1 LFLQNP
7 FFLSKNN
14 IAAIESMEGPLKNL
28 LVIDLTRV
36 LVGPYCTMI
45 LSDLGARVIK
55 IEAPETGDDSRKF
68 GPFIENYSA
77 YFMSLNRGKESIA
90 LNLKNK
96 EDKII
101 FDKILS
107 KADILVENFKPGTLE
122 KWGYGWN
129 EVSKKYP
136 KLIYA
141 SASGFGQT
149 GPLKELPAYDM
160 VVQGMGGLMSVTGHP
175 DSEPTRVGTSIGDI
189 TAGLFTA
196 IGINAALY
204 DRQKSGK
211 GTYIDVSMLDCQI
224 AILENAIARYLSKNE
239 IPEPM
244 GSRHPSIAPFEAFK
258 TKDSYIIIAAG
269 NDKLFAKLCEV
280 LGIPEISNDENFN
293 TNSLRCKNMDSLK
306 KIFENKLKLKA
317 TDEWINQMQEF
328 KIPCGP
334 IYNIKQAV
342 ENPQIEK
349 RNMIVKSYHK
359 IIGEFKSAGN
369 PIKMS
374 TYKDENI
381 RGDIPDLDEH
391 REKILK
397 EFI

>member
-1 LFLQNP
+1 
-7 FFLSKNN
+7 
-14 IAAIESMEGPLKNL
+14 MDGPLKNL

-55 IEAPETGDDSRKF
+55 VEAPEVGDDSRKF
-68 GPFIENYSA
+68 GPFIKDYSA

-90 LNLKNK
+90 LNLKNSDDTK
-96 EDKII
+96 I

-122 KWGYGWN
+122 KWGYGWK
-129 EVSKKYP
+129 EVNKKHP

-149 GPLKELPAYDM
+149 GPLRELPAYDM

-175 DSEPTRVGTSIGDI
+175 NSEPTRVGTSIGDI
-189 TAGLFTA
+189 TAALF
-196 IGINAALY
+196 ISVGINAALY
-204 DRQKSGK
+204 DRQKTGK
-211 GTYIDVSMLDCQI
+211 GMFVDVSMLDCQI

-239 IPEPM
+239 IPKPM

-269 NDKLFAKLCEV
+269 NDKLFEKLCNI
-280 LGIPEISNDENFN
+280 LKMKEIYNNTKFK
-293 TNSLRCKNMDSLK
+293 TNSSRSQNVDELK
-306 KIFENKLKLKA
+306 KIIEDKLSSKNTRLWVK
-317 TDEWINQMQEF
+317 EMEKE

-334 IYNIKQAV
+334 IFNVKEAV
-342 ENPQIEK
+342 ENPQIDS
-349 RNMIVKSYHK
+349 RNMIVKAYHK
-359 IIGEFKSAGN
+359 VVGDFKLAGN

-374 TYKDENI
+374 AYKDEKT

-391 REKILK
+391 REKIIK
-397 EFI
+397 EFAN

>member
-1 LFLQNP
+1 
-7 FFLSKNN
+7 
-14 IAAIESMEGPLKNL
+14 MDGPLKNL
-28 LVIDLTRV
+28 LVVDLTRV

-68 GPFIENYSA
+68 GPFIKDYSA

-90 LNLKNK
+90 LNLKK
-96 EDKII
+96 DEDKKI

-160 VVQGMGGLMSVTGHP
+160 VVQGMGGLMSVTGQP
-175 DSEPTRVGTSIGDI
+175 NSEPTRVGTSIGDI

-204 DRQKSGK
+204 DRQKTGK
-211 GTYIDVSMLDCQI
+211 GMYIDVSMLDCQI
-224 AILENAIARYLSKNE
+224 AILENAIARYLAKNE
-239 IPEPM
+239 IPKPM

-258 TKDSYIIIAAG
+258 TSDSYIIIAAG
-269 NDKLFAKLCEV
+269 NDKLFEKLCTI
-280 LGIPEISNDENFN
+280 LDMSGISKDPKFSD
-293 TNSLRCKNMDSLK
+293 NSSRSKNMDELKIILEKKLILK
-306 KIFENKLKLKA
+306 KTFDWVKIMEK
-317 TDEWINQMQEF
+317 E

-334 IYNIKQAV
+334 IFNIKEAV
-342 ENPQIEK
+342 ENPQVNA
-349 RNMIVKSYHK
+349 RNMIVSAYHK
-359 IIGEFKSAGN
+359 VIGNFKLAGN

-374 TYKDENI
+374 SYKDEKQ

-397 EFI
+397 EFD

>member
-1 LFLQNP
+1 
-7 FFLSKNN
+7 
-14 IAAIESMEGPLKNL
+14 MDGPLKNL
-28 LVIDLTRV
+28 LVVDLTRV

-55 IEAPETGDDSRKF
+55 VEAPEIGDDSRKF
-68 GPFIENYSA
+68 GPFVKDYSA

-90 LNLKNK
+90 LNLKNSD
-96 EDKII
+96 DKKI

-107 KADILVENFKPGTLE
+107 KADILVENFKPGTLK
-122 KWGYGWN
+122 KWGYGWE
-129 EVSKKYP
+129 EVSKKFP

-160 VVQGMGGLMSVTGHP
+160 VVQGMGGLMSVTGQP
-175 DSEPTRVGTSIGDI
+175 NSEPTRVGTSIGDI

-204 DRQKSGK
+204 DRQKTGK
-211 GTYIDVSMLDCQI
+211 GMYIDVSMLDCQI

-239 IPEPM
+239 IPKPM

-269 NDKLFAKLCEV
+269 NDKLFEKLCKI
-280 LGIPEISNDENFN
+280 LDISKIFTDEKFN
-293 TNSLRCKNMDSLK
+293 SNSSRAKNMDELK
-306 KIFENKLKLKA
+306 TILENKLSTKS
-317 TDEWINQMQEF
+317 TNEWVKQMEKD

-334 IYNIKQAV
+334 IFNIKEAV
-342 ENPQIEK
+342 ENPQVEA
-349 RNMIVKSYHK
+349 RNMIVKAYHK
-359 IIGEFKSAGN
+359 VIGDFKLAGN

-374 TYKDENI
+374 TYDDPNK

-391 REKILK
+391 REKIIK
-397 EFI
+397 EFED

>member
-1 LFLQNP
+1 
-7 FFLSKNN
+7 
-14 IAAIESMEGPLKNL
+14 MDGPLKNL
-28 LVIDLTRV
+28 LVLDLTRV
-36 LVGPYCTMI
+36 LVGPYCTMM

-55 IEAPETGDDSRKF
+55 VEAPEIGDDSRKF
-68 GPFIENYSA
+68 GPFIDDYSA

-90 LNLKNK
+90 LNLKNSD
-96 EDKII
+96 DKKI
-101 FDKILS
+101 FDKILD

-122 KWGYGWN
+122 KWGYGWKD
-129 EVSKKYP
+129 VCKKYP

-189 TAGLFTA
+189 TAGLFTT

-204 DRQKSGK
+204 DREKTGK
-211 GTYIDVSMLDCQI
+211 GMFIDVSMLDCQI

-239 IPEPM
+239 IPKPM

-269 NDKLFAKLCEV
+269 NDKLFEKLCNI
-280 LGIPEISNDENFN
+280 LEISQIFNDERFN
-293 TNSLRCKNMDSLK
+293 TNSLRSKNMEELK
-306 KIFENKLKLKA
+306 IILENKLSTK
-317 TDEWINQMQEF
+317 TTSEWVSKMEKE

-334 IYNIKQAV
+334 IYNIKEAV
-342 ENPQIEK
+342 ENPQVK
-349 RNMIVKSYHK
+349 SRNMVVKAYHK
-359 IIGEFKSAGN
+359 VVGDFKLAGN

-374 TYKDENI
+374 TYKDETT

-391 REKILK
+391 RGKILK
-397 EFI
+397 EFS

>member
-1 LFLQNP
+1 
-7 FFLSKNN
+7 
-14 IAAIESMEGPLKNL
+14 MDGPLKNL
-28 LVIDLTRV
+28 LVVDLTRV

-55 IEAPETGDDSRKF
+55 IEAPEVGDDSRGF
-68 GPFIENYSA
+68 GPFIEDYSA

-96 EDKII
+96 NDKEI
-101 FDKILS
+101 FEKILA

-122 KWGYGWN
+122 KWGFGWN

-175 DSEPTRVGTSIGDI
+175 NSEPTRVGTSIGDI

-204 DRQKSGK
+204 DRQKTGK
-211 GTYIDVSMLDCQI
+211 GTFIDVSMLDCQI

-258 TKDSYIIIAAG
+258 TKDSFLIIAAG
-269 NDKLFAKLCEV
+269 NDKLFKSLCDV
-280 LGIPEISNDENFN
+280 LEIPNIANDEMYK
-293 TNSLRCKNMDSLK
+293 TNSLRSQNID
-306 KIFENKLKLKA
+306 KLKLIIEDKLQHKN
-317 TDEWINQMQEF
+317 TDEWIKVMESL

-334 IYNIKQAV
+334 IFNIKQAV
-342 ENPQIEK
+342 ENPQIKE
-349 RNMIVKSYHK
+349 RNMIVKSFHK
-359 IIGEFKSAGN
+359 KIGEFKSAGN

-374 TYKDENI
+374 TYKDEKT

-391 REKILK
+391 RDKILK
-397 EFI
+397 EFS

>member
-1 LFLQNP
+1 
-7 FFLSKNN
+7 
-14 IAAIESMEGPLKNL
+14 MDGPLKNL
-28 LVIDLTRV
+28 LVVDLTRV

-68 GPFIENYSA
+68 GPFVKDYSA

-90 LNLKNK
+90 LNLKN
-96 EDKII
+96 EDDKKI

-107 KADILVENFKPGTLE
+107 KADILVENFKPGTLK
-122 KWGYGWN
+122 KWGYGWE

-160 VVQGMGGLMSVTGHP
+160 VVQGMGGLMSVTGQP
-175 DSEPTRVGTSIGDI
+175 NSEPTRVGTSIGDI

-204 DRQKSGK
+204 DRQKTGK
-211 GTYIDVSMLDCQI
+211 GMFIDVSMLDCQI

-258 TKDSYIIIAAG
+258 TKDSYIIVAAG
-269 NDKLFAKLCEV
+269 NDKLFEKLCNV
-280 LGIPEISNDENFN
+280 LKIPEVSIDEKFNSN
-293 TNSLRCKNMDSLK
+293 SSRAKNIDKLK
-306 KIFENKLKLKA
+306 IILENKLSSKST
-317 TDEWINQMQEF
+317 TDWVNEME
-328 KIPCGP
+328 KERIPCGP
-334 IYNIKQAV
+334 IYNIKEAV
-342 ENPQIEK
+342 ENPQVEA
-349 RNMIVKSYHK
+349 RNMIVKAYHK
-359 IIGEFKSAGN
+359 VIGDFKLAGN

-374 TYKDENI
+374 AYKDPNK

-397 EFI
+397 EFN

>member
-1 LFLQNP
+1 
-7 FFLSKNN
+7 
-14 IAAIESMEGPLKNL
+14 MDGPLKNL

-68 GPFIENYSA
+68 GPFIKDFSA

-90 LNLKNK
+90 LNLKNN
-96 EDKII
+96 EDKKI
-101 FDKILS
+101 FEKILA

-122 KWGYGWN
+122 KWGYGWKN
-129 EVSKKYP
+129 ITEKFP
-136 KLIYA
+136 RLIYA

-160 VVQGMGGLMSVTGHP
+160 VVQGMGGLMSVTGQP
-175 DSEPTRVGTSIGDI
+175 NSEPTRVGTSIGDI

-204 DRQKSGK
+204 DREKTGK
-211 GTYIDVSMLDCQI
+211 GMFIDVAMLDCQI

-239 IPEPM
+239 IPKPL

-269 NDKLFAKLCEV
+269 NDKLFNNLCEA
-280 LGIPEISNDENFN
+280 LNLNEITKDEKFKS
-293 TNSLRCKNMDSLK
+293 NSLRCENMDELK
-306 KIFENKLKLKA
+306 KIFEEKLKSKN
-317 TDEWINQMQEF
+317 TSDWITIFEKL

-334 IYNIKQAV
+334 IFNIKEAV
-342 ENPQIEK
+342 ENPQIKE
-349 RNMIVKSYHK
+349 RNMIVKAYHD
-359 IIGEFKSAGN
+359 IIGEFKLSGN

-374 TYKDENI
+374 NYKDEKT
-381 RGDIPDLDEH
+381 RGKIPNLDEH

-397 EFI
+397 EFT

>member
-1 LFLQNP
+1 
-7 FFLSKNN
+7 
-14 IAAIESMEGPLKNL
+14 MDGPLKNL
-28 LVIDLTRV
+28 LVVDLTRV

-68 GPFIENYSA
+68 GPFVKDYSA

-90 LNLKNK
+90 LNLKN
-96 EDKII
+96 ENDKKI
-101 FDKILS
+101 FKKILA

-122 KWGYGWN
+122 KWGFGWKQ
-129 EVSKKYP
+129 VSKKYP

-160 VVQGMGGLMSVTGHP
+160 VVQGMGGLMSVTGQP
-175 DSEPTRVGTSIGDI
+175 NSEPTRVGTSIGDI

-204 DRQKSGK
+204 DRQKTGK
-211 GTYIDVSMLDCQI
+211 GMFIDVSMLDCQI

-239 IPEPM
+239 IPKPM

-258 TKDSYIIIAAG
+258 TNDSYIIIAAG
-269 NDKLFAKLCEV
+269 NDKLFENLCIALEV
-280 LGIPEISNDENFN
+280 KDLVNDKKFNNNF
-293 TNSLRCKNMDSLK
+293 SRSENMDELK
-306 KIFENKLKLKA
+306 KILENKLINKKTNEWLKIFEKL
-317 TDEWINQMQEF
+317 

-334 IYNIKQAV
+334 IFNIKEAV
-342 ENPQIEK
+342 ENPQIEA
-349 RNMIVKSYHK
+349 RNMIVKAYHK
-359 IIGEFKSAGN
+359 VIGDFKLAGN

-374 TYKDENI
+374 TYKDEKI

-391 REKILK
+391 RDKILK
-397 EFI
+397 EIS

>member
-1 LFLQNP
+1 MN
-7 FFLSKNN
+7 
-14 IAAIESMEGPLKNL
+14 GPLKNL
-28 LVIDLTRV
+28 LVLDLTRV
-36 LVGPYCTMI
+36 LVGPYCTMM

-55 IEAPETGDDSRKF
+55 VEAPEVGDDSRKF

-90 LNLKNK
+90 LNLKNSN
-96 EDKII
+96 DKKI
-101 FDKILS
+101 FDKILA

-122 KWGYGWN
+122 KWGYGWKDVN
-129 EVSKKYP
+129 KKYP

-160 VVQGMGGLMSVTGHP
+160 VVQGMGGLMSVTGQP

-189 TAGLFTA
+189 TAGLFTT

-204 DRQKSGK
+204 DRQKTGK
-211 GTYIDVSMLDCQI
+211 GMFIDVSMLDCQI

-239 IPEPM
+239 IPKPM

-258 TKDSYIIIAAG
+258 TKDSHIIIAAG
-269 NDKLFAKLCEV
+269 NDKLFEKLCNV
-280 LGIPEISNDENFN
+280 LNMPEISSDSKFSN
-293 TNSLRCKNMDSLK
+293 NSSRAQNMDELK
-306 KIFENKLKLKA
+306 KILENKLLVNNTKDWVIKM
-317 TDEWINQMQEF
+317 EKE

-334 IYNIKQAV
+334 IFNIKEAV
-342 ENPQIEK
+342 ENPQIES
-349 RNMIVKSYHK
+349 RNMVVKAYHK
-359 IIGEFKSAGN
+359 VIGDFKLAGN

-374 TYKDENI
+374 SYKDEKE

>member
-1 LFLQNP
+1 MN
-7 FFLSKNN
+7 
-14 IAAIESMEGPLKNL
+14 GPLKDL
-28 LVIDLTRV
+28 LVVDLTRV

-55 IEAPETGDDSRKF
+55 IEAPEIGDDSRGF
-68 GPFIENYSA
+68 GPFIDDYSA
-77 YFMSLNRGKESIA
+77 YFMSLNRGKESIS
-90 LNLKNK
+90 LNLKN
-96 EDKII
+96 EDDKKI
-101 FDKILS
+101 FEKILA

-122 KWGYGWN
+122 KWGFGWN

-136 KLIYA
+136 RLIYA

-175 DSEPTRVGTSIGDI
+175 NSEPTRVGTSIGDI

-204 DRQKSGK
+204 DRQKTGK
-211 GTYIDVSMLDCQI
+211 GAFIDVSMLDCQI

-258 TKDSYIIIAAG
+258 TKDSFLIIAAG
-269 NDKLFAKLCEV
+269 NDKLFKSLCEV
-280 LGIPEISNDENFN
+280 LEIPNIATDEMYK
-293 TNSLRCKNMDSLK
+293 TNSLRSQNIDKLK
-306 KIFENKLKLKA
+306 LIIENKLQHKN
-317 TDEWINQMQEF
+317 TDEWIKVMENL

-334 IYNIKQAV
+334 IFNIKQAV
-342 ENPQIEK
+342 ENPQIK
-349 RNMIVKSYHK
+349 DRNMIVKSFHK
-359 IIGEFKSAGN
+359 KIGEFKSAGN

-374 TYKDENI
+374 TYKDEKT

-391 REKILK
+391 RDKILK
-397 EFI
+397 EFS

>member
-1 LFLQNP
+1 MN
-7 FFLSKNN
+7 
-14 IAAIESMEGPLKNL
+14 GPLKNL
-28 LVIDLTRV
+28 LVVDLTRV

-68 GPFIENYSA
+68 GPFIKDYSA

-96 EDKII
+96 DDKTI
-101 FDKILS
+101 FEKILS
-107 KADILVENFKPGTLE
+107 KADILVENFKPGTLN
-122 KWGYGWN
+122 KWGYGWK
-129 EVSKKYP
+129 EVTKNYP

-160 VVQGMGGLMSVTGHP
+160 VVQGMGGLMSVTGQP
-175 DSEPTRVGTSIGDI
+175 NSEPTRVGTSIGDI

-196 IGINAALY
+196 IGINAALFE
-204 DRQKSGK
+204 REKTGK
-211 GTYIDVSMLDCQI
+211 GMYIDVSMLDCQI
-224 AILENAIARYLSKNE
+224 AILENAVARYLSKNE
-239 IPEPM
+239 IPKPM

-269 NDKLFAKLCEV
+269 NDKLFENLCNFLNISEV
-280 LGIPEISNDENFN
+280 NKDKKFS
-293 TNSLRCKNMDSLK
+293 TNSERCKNMDDLK
-306 KIFENKLKLKA
+306 IILEQKLKNKN
-317 TDEWINQMQEF
+317 TSEWVTEMEQL

-334 IYNIKQAV
+334 IYNIKEAV
-342 ENPQIEK
+342 ENPQVEA
-349 RNMIVKSYHK
+349 RNMIVKAHHK
-359 IIGEFKSAGN
+359 IIGDFKMPGN

-374 TYKDENI
+374 SYKDEKQ
-381 RGDIPDLDEH
+381 RGEIPDLDQH

-397 EFI
+397 EFFLD

>member
-1 LFLQNP
+1 MKLLIRVKSTKAQN
-7 FFLSKNN
+7 KQKY
-14 IAAIESMEGPLKNL
+14 MDGPLKNL
-28 LVIDLTRV
+28 LVVDLTRV

-55 IEAPETGDDSRKF
+55 IEAPEIGDDSRKF
-68 GPFIENYSA
+68 GPFIKDYSA

-90 LNLKNK
+90 LNLKNT
-96 EDKII
+96 EDKKI

-122 KWGYGWN
+122 KWGYGWK
-129 EVSKKYP
+129 EVNKKYP

-160 VVQGMGGLMSVTGHP
+160 VVQGMGGLMSVTGQP
-175 DSEPTRVGTSIGDI
+175 NSEPTRVGTSIGDI

-204 DRQKSGK
+204 DRQKTGK
-211 GTYIDVSMLDCQI
+211 GMYIDVSMLDCQI
-224 AILENAIARYLSKNE
+224 AILENAIARYLAKNE
-239 IPEPM
+239 IPKPM

-258 TKDSYIIIAAG
+258 TQDSHIIIAAG
-269 NDKLFAKLCEV
+269 NDKLFEKLCNLLEMS
-280 LGIPEISNDENFN
+280 EINQDTKFSD
-293 TNSLRCKNMDSLK
+293 NSSRAKNMDELK
-306 KIFENKLKLKA
+306 IILEKKLITRKTSEWLK
-317 TDEWINQMQEF
+317 DMEKE

-334 IYNIKQAV
+334 IFNIKEAV
-342 ENPQIEK
+342 ENPQVDS
-349 RNMIVKSYHK
+349 RNMIVKAYHK
-359 IIGEFKSAGN
+359 IIGDFKLAGN

-374 TYKDENI
+374 AYKDEKT

-391 REKILK
+391 RQKILE
-397 EFI
+397 EFN

>member
-1 LFLQNP
+1 
-7 FFLSKNN
+7 
-14 IAAIESMEGPLKNL
+14 MDGPLKNL
-28 LVIDLTRV
+28 LVVDLTRV

-68 GPFIENYSA
+68 GPFVKDQSA

-90 LNLKNK
+90 LNLKNE
-96 EDKII
+96 EDKKI
-101 FDKILS
+101 FEKILS
-107 KADILVENFKPGTLE
+107 RADILVENFKPGTLE
-122 KWGYGWN
+122 KWGYGWKD
-129 EVSKKYP
+129 VCKKYP

-149 GPLKELPAYDM
+149 GPLKDLPAYDM
-160 VVQGMGGLMSVTGHP
+160 VVQGMGGLMSVTGQP
-175 DSEPTRVGTSIGDI
+175 NSEPTRVGTSIGDI

-204 DRQKSGK
+204 DREKTGK
-211 GTYIDVSMLDCQI
+211 GMFIDVSMLDSQI

-239 IPEPM
+239 IPKPM

-269 NDKLFAKLCEV
+269 NDKLFEKLCEHLNITECV
-280 LGIPEISNDENFN
+280 SDDRFK
-293 TNSLRCKNMDSLK
+293 TNSMRCENMDDLK
-306 KIFENKLKLKA
+306 KIIEDKLILNNTDDWIKGMEKL
-317 TDEWINQMQEF
+317 

-342 ENPQIEK
+342 ENPQIEA

-359 IIGEFKSAGN
+359 IIGEFKLAGN

-374 TYKDENI
+374 SYKDENK

-391 REKILK
+391 RDKILK
-397 EFI
+397 EFS

>member
-1 LFLQNP
+1 MN
-7 FFLSKNN
+7 
-14 IAAIESMEGPLKNL
+14 GPLKDL
-28 LVIDLTRV
+28 LVLDLTRV
-36 LVGPYCTMI
+36 LVGPYCTMM

-55 IEAPETGDDSRKF
+55 VEAPEIGDDSRKF
-68 GPFIENYSA
+68 GPFVDDYSA

-90 LNLKNK
+90 LNLKNTD
-96 EDKII
+96 DKKI
-101 FDKILS
+101 FDMILA

-122 KWGYGWN
+122 KWGYGWKD
-129 EVSKKYP
+129 VCKKYP

-149 GPLKELPAYDM
+149 GPLKKLPAYDM
-160 VVQGMGGLMSVTGHP
+160 VVQEMGGLMSVTGHP

-189 TAGLFTA
+189 TAGLFTT

-204 DRQKSGK
+204 DRQKTGK
-211 GTYIDVSMLDCQI
+211 GMFIDVSMLDCQI

-239 IPEPM
+239 IPQPM

-269 NDKLFAKLCEV
+269 NDKLFEKLCNI
-280 LGIPEISNDENFN
+280 LNISEIIKDEKFNSN
-293 TNSLRCKNMDSLK
+293 SSRSKNINELK
-306 KIFENKLKLKA
+306 KILENKLA
-317 TDEWINQMQEF
+317 NQCTADWVNQME
-328 KIPCGP
+328 KERIPCGP
-334 IYNIKQAV
+334 IYNIKEAV
-342 ENPQIEK
+342 ENPQVES
-349 RNMIVKSYHK
+349 RNMIVKAYHK
-359 IIGEFKSAGN
+359 VIGDFKLAGN

-374 TYKDENI
+374 SYKDEKT

-397 EFI
+397 EFN